1 MKRIIGVILILVMLT
16 SAAGCNRA
24 VVEKEGE
31 QASNV
36 KVSMFV
42 EVECMGSWRV
52 VYHRETKV
60 MYAVSSGYYNGG
72 TFTVLV
78 DENGW
83 PLIWEGEK

>member
-36 KVSMFV
+36 EVSMFV
-42 EVECMGSWRV
+42 EVEEVLGEWCV

-60 MYAVSSGYYNGG
+60 MYVKSYYGS
-72 TFTVLV
+72 FTVLV

-83 PLIWEGEK
+83 PLLWEGEK